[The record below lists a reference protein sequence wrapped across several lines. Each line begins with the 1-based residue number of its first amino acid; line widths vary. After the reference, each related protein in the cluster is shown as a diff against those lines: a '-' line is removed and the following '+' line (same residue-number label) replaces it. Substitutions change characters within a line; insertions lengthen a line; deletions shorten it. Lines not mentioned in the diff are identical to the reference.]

1 MPVSTTPAPS
11 NQGSGFGV
19 AALAS
24 VILGVTLGMVA
35 AFVLIPGAGS
45 QMATSLLGSN
55 PKAYWYMSRGA
66 AFVALGLL
74 WVSMMLGLL
83 ITDKL
88 AKEWPGAP
96 VAFALHEFVSLLGLA
111 FALFHALILLGDR
124 YINYQLTQI
133 LMPFGSVQ
141 YHPIWVG
148 IGQIGFYTWAI
159 ISATFYVRKLIG
171 SKAWKIIHYVSFF
184 NFMIA
189 IMHGI
194 ASGTDS
200 ATPWAQT
207 VYWVMG
213 GSVLF
218 FTVVRI
224 IAGLMQ
230 PKPKPRPVPAGAA
243 QPRAVPAGA
252 ARQPQTT
259 PSPAS
264 RQPQTIPT
272 AAAKQSQPSA
282 SAALQQT
289 GD

>member
-1 MPVSTTPAPS
+1 MPVSNSPATS
-11 NQGSGFGV
+11 NQSSAFGA

-24 VILGVTLGMVA
+24 VTLGITLGMVA
-35 AFVLIPGAGS
+35 AFVLIPGGGS
-45 QMATSLLGSN
+45 QMAASLLGSN

-124 YINYQLTQI
+124 YINYQLAQI

-218 FTVVRI
+218 FTVFRV
-224 IAGLMQ
+224 IAGLTQ
-230 PKPKPRPVPAGAA
+230 PKPRPRPVPAGAA
-243 QPRAVPAGA
+243 QPRPVPGA
-252 ARQPQTT
+252 A
-259 PSPAS
+259 AK
-264 RQPQTIPT
+264 QPQTIQIGR
-272 AAAKQSQPSA
+272 AHV
-282 SAALQQT
+282 
-289 GD
+289 